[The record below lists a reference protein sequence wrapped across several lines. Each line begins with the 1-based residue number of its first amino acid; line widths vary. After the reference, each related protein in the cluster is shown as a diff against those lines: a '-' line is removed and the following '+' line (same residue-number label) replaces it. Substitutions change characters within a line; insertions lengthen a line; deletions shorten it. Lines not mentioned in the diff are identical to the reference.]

1 MGNPVAVRQ
10 CVLLVSQ
17 RRAGAA
23 AETCMEITMRHWGLK
38 RDKNRKPVVVVDN
51 SPTRKTHVLLIA
63 REVIGCVERV
73 GAGQRRFRVSLYDAQ
88 GCRDTIY
95 KADTIEAV
103 EKAMTKKGYRI
114 RPIHKLKPPKPPKR
128 GGKPL
133 ILKAV

>member
-1 MGNPVAVRQ
+1 MRNWELKAEKGQTRVVELPVT
-10 CVLLVSQ
+10 
-17 RRAGAA
+17 GA
-23 AETCMEITMRHWGLK
+23 
-38 RDKNRKPVVVVDN
+38 
-51 SPTRKTHVLLIA
+51 TRKTHDLLIA